1 MTLTTLCYL
10 IKDGQYLM
18 LHRTKKEQDINA
30 GKYIGVGGHVEEG
43 ESPVD
48 CIKREIKEETGLTV
62 NTLKTRGYIT
72 FVMGDETEHAVLF
85 TSDDFEGQLT
95 ENCDEGVLTWVDIDK
110 VMDLNLWE
118 GDKVFLKI
126 LQEQEQKGYAFF
138 SLKLVYD
145 KDDNLIDS
153 IIE

>member
-10 IKDGQYLM
+10 IKDGKYLM